1 MAHTYEELKDMTVAQ
16 LRDIAKDIQHDAV
29 KGFLT
34 MHKDHLLP
42 ALCTALNIPVHAHHV
57 AVISGKTSIKTAIR
71 QLKKQRDAAVAAHDR
86 KKLPRIRAEIHSLK
100 RKLRRA
106 AV

>member
-1 MAHTYEELKDMTVAQ
+1 MAYTFEQLKGMTVVQ
-16 LRDIAKDIQHDAV
+16 LRDVAKDVQHDAV

-42 ALCTALNIPVHAHHV
+42 ALCTALNIPDHAHHV
-57 AVISGKTSIKTAIR
+57 AAIAEKTRIKTAIR
-71 QLKKQRDAAVAAHDR
+71 QLKKQRDAAIAAHDR
-86 KKLPRIRAEIHSLK
+86 KKLPIIRAEIHSLK